1 MRSPFEYVAA
11 AMRALNAETDGDR
24 PVLDAIGR
32 MGQPVFGRITPDG
45 YADRA
50 EQWLSSGAM
59 IARFNFASALATN
72 RLKGTKIDVARLLS
86 GVDEAK
92 KDSVAAKLIRL
103 TVSGELSRGTRTVLE
118 RTLQSDTA
126 MSPAAPATNPGA
138 NVAVGFDAKAV
149 KPPAP
154 TILYIT
160 ELVTLLIGS
169 PEFQQR

>member
-1 MRSPFEYVAA
+1 MRSPFEYVVA

-32 MGQPVFGRITPDG
+32 MGQPLFGRITPDG

-50 EQWLSSGAM
+50 DQWLSSGAM

-92 KDSVAAKLIRL
+92 KDSVAAKFIGL
-103 TVSGELSRGTRTVLE
+103 TVFGDLSKGTRTVLDK
-118 RTLQSDTA
+118 TLVSE
-126 MSPAAPATNPGA
+126 PAAISINPPTNPVGYDA
-138 NVAVGFDAKAV
+138 NTAP
-149 KPPAP
+149 KPPP
-154 TILYIT
+154 GGTYIT
-160 ELVTLLIGS
+160 ELITLLVGS
-169 PEFQQR
+169 PEFQHR